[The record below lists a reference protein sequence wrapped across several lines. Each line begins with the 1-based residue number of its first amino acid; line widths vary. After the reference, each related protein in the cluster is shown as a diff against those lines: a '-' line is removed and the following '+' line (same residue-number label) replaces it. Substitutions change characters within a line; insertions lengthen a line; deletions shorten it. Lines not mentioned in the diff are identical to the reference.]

1 MKNIVYT
8 IVISALMIAGAAQEA
23 SAQKKCD
30 GNWKEKMMSE
40 KIAFLTVELDITPEE
55 ALKFWPVYNKIGK
68 ELDEARHNVMKTYKA
83 LATAVEGGKSP
94 KELSS
99 LTDEYVQAKIRQD
112 EMDNATAEAYR
123 KVLPVEKVAKLYVAE
138 EKFRRQ
144 YIHKLHHKPEGKK

>member
-1 MKNIVYT
+1 MKNLIYT
-8 IVISALMIAGAAQEA
+8 LVISALMIAGAAQEA

-30 GNWKEKMMSE
+30 AGWKEKMMSE
-40 KIAFLTVELDITPEE
+40 KIAFLTMELDITPEE

-68 ELDEARHNVMKTYKA
+68 ELDEARHNVMDTYKD
-83 LATAVEGGKSP
+83 LAKAVEEGKSP

-99 LTDEYVQAKIRQD
+99 LIDAYVKAKIRQD
-112 EMDNATAEAYR
+112 ELDNASAETY
-123 KVLPVEKVAKLYVAE
+123 KSVIPVEKVAKLYVAE